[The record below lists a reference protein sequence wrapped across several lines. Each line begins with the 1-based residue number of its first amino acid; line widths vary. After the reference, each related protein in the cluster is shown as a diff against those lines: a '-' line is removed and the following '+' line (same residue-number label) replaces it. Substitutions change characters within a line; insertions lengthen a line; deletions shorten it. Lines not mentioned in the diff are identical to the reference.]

1 MIFFTNLL
9 EDGNVSQNILDI
21 WHKNISPRLNT
32 RDSPFNLHL
41 LVKFIIMHLNSLQM
55 NTKINKTDTR
65 STNIWNYGKIASLWT
80 EWWRVHALKQPYKGI
95 LHLAGYG
102 AVGLP
107 SKEARACLLSRNYH
121 HEISSTQS
129 NVLSA

>member
-21 WHKNISPRLNT
+21 WHKHISPRLNT

-65 STNIWNYGKIASLWT
+65 SMNIWHYGKIASL
-80 EWWRVHALKQPYKGI
+80 
-95 LHLAGYG
+95 
-102 AVGLP
+102 
-107 SKEARACLLSRNYH
+107 
-121 HEISSTQS
+121 
-129 NVLSA
+129 